1 MVVRRFVSLI
11 LAAALMPLSSFSADA
26 QQDADAVEIA
36 TKAVKSDLADT
47 FAHDLMT
54 QSVEVLNNSA
64 AYVGDANELMAA
76 DKVQQVQ
83 REQEAY
89 FQSLLQAATSYNADA
104 MNAAAVKYGLKP
116 ESKQLQAGKGGTA
129 PRFRYRLH
137 ISWSMG
143 DAAVR
148 QALEYGLKYRDS
160 MVLSLRGPRPGEK
173 LEPLIFAIVKLM
185 GEVKEGS
192 VVPNIEINPP
202 SFTDNNVTVAPT
214 LVVMDEQGQP
224 IAKVA
229 GVMNPEW
236 IESEIEAGRRGD
248 LGKHGQT
255 SAIGEIDMMQAMI
268 EKAKATDT
276 KAMAERAKARIWQ
289 NLPMLPLPKTTEL
302 RVRELDPGFYVTE
315 DIPLPDGTFLARKG
329 DYVNPLDDE
338 LMAFDDVIVIVDA
351 NDPEQVDFAAA
362 VNAAYRSTG
371 VITMLSDLDRNNGW
385 DVFGRLTQ
393 RFKDQPFL
401 LTSDVKERFR
411 VERVPTVITVVDKKI
426 LVQEI
431 PADSIKVKQ

>member
-1 MVVRRFVSLI
+1 
-11 LAAALMPLSSFSADA
+11 
-26 QQDADAVEIA
+26 
-36 TKAVKSDLADT
+36 
-47 FAHDLMT
+47 
-54 QSVEVLNNSA
+54 
-64 AYVGDANELMAA
+64 
-76 DKVQQVQ
+76 
-83 REQEAY
+83 
-89 FQSLLQAATSYNADA
+89 LQAATSYNADA

-116 ESKQLQAGKGGTA
+116 ESKKLEVEQGSGASK
-129 PRFRYRLH
+129 FRYCLH

-143 DAAVR
+143 DAAIR
-148 QALEYGLKYRDS
+148 QALEYGLKYRES

-202 SFTDNNVTVAPT
+202 SFTDNDVTVAPT
-214 LVVMDEQGQP
+214 LVVMNEQGQP

-236 IESEIEAGRRGD
+236 VESEIEAGRRGD

-289 NLPMLPLPKTTEL
+289 NLPMIPLPKTTVP
-302 RVRELDPGFYVTE
+302 RIRELDPGFYVTE

-329 DYVNPLDDE
+329 DYVNPLEDE

-362 VNAAYRSTG
+362 VNSAYRSTG
-371 VITMLSDLDRNNGW
+371 VITMLTDLDRSNGW
-385 DVFGRLTQ
+385 DVIGRLTQ

-431 PADSIKVKQ
+431 PAESVKVKQ

>member
-1 MVVRRFVSLI
+1 MVVRLVAPFFLVAAFVS
-11 LAAALMPLSSFSADA
+11 PLSFAA
-26 QQDADAVEIA
+26 EQQIA
-36 TKAVKSDLADT
+36 TADPAIAAGVAKSDPADN
-47 FAHDLMT
+47 FAHDVMT
-54 QSVEVLNNSA
+54 QSVDVLNNSA
-64 AYVGDANELMAA
+64 AYVGDVNELMATE
-76 DKVQQVQ
+76 KVQQIQ
-83 REQEAY
+83 RDQEAY
-89 FQSLLQAATSYNADA
+89 FQSLLVAATSYSADA
-104 MNAAAVKYGLKP
+104 MNAAAVKYGLQP
-116 ESKQLQAGKGGTA
+116 EAKKKQPGAGGDPTH
-129 PRFRYRLH
+129 FRYRLH
-137 ISWSMG
+137 VSWSMG
-143 DAAVR
+143 EGAMR
-148 QALEYGLKYRDS
+148 QALQYGLKHRDS
-160 MVLSLRGPRPGEK
+160 MVISLRGPRPGEK
-173 LEPLIFAIVKLM
+173 IEPLIFAMVKLM

-214 LVVMDEQGQP
+214 MVVMDEQNQV

-236 IESEIEAGRRGD
+236 IEAEIDAGRRGD
-248 LGKHGQT
+248 LGKQGQT
-255 SAIGEIDMMQAMI
+255 SRIGEIDMLQAMI
-268 EKAKATDT
+268 EKAKATDV
-276 KAMAERAKARIWQ
+276 KAMAERAKARVWQ
-289 NLPMLPLPKTTEL
+289 NLPMLPLPKTTEH

-329 DYVNPLDDE
+329 DYVNPLEDDV
-338 LMAFDDVIVIVDA
+338 MAFDDVIVIVDA
-351 NDPEQVDFAAA
+351 NDPDQVDFAAA

-371 VITMLSDLDRNNGW
+371 VITMLSDLDREDGW
-385 DVFGRLTQ
+385 GVMGRLTH

>member
-1 MVVRRFVSLI
+1 M
-11 LAAALMPLSSFSADA
+11 
-26 QQDADAVEIA
+26 EIA
-36 TKAVKSDLADT
+36 TKAVKSDPADT

-116 ESKQLQAGKGGTA
+116 ESKQLQAGKGGAA
-129 PRFRYRLH
+129 PKFRYRLH

-236 IESEIEAGRRGD
+236 IESEIDAGRRGD

>member
-1 MVVRRFVSLI
+1 MVVRQLVSLL
-11 LAAALMPLSSFSADA
+11 LAAAFTPLSSLSAYA
-26 QQDADAVEIA
+26 QQDASAVDIG
-36 TKAVKSDLADT
+36 TKAAEGKPADT

-64 AYVGDANELMAA
+64 AYVGDANELMATE
-76 DKVQQVQ
+76 KVLQVH

-89 FQSLLQAATSYNADA
+89 FKSLLQAATSYNADA

-116 ESKQLQAGKGGTA
+116 DSKKLEVEQGSGASK
-129 PRFRYRLH
+129 FRYRLH

-143 DAAVR
+143 DAAIR
-148 QALEYGLKYRDS
+148 QALEYGLKYRES

-202 SFTDNNVTVAPT
+202 SFTDNDVTVAPT
-214 LVVMDEQGQP
+214 LVVMNEQGQP

-236 IESEIEAGRRGD
+236 VESEIEAGRRGD

-289 NLPMLPLPKTTEL
+289 NLPMIPLPKTTVP
-302 RVRELDPGFYVTE
+302 RIRELDPGFYVTE

-329 DYVNPLDDE
+329 DYVNPLEDE

-362 VNAAYRSTG
+362 VNSAYRSTG
-371 VITMLSDLDRNNGW
+371 VITMLTDLDRSNGW
-385 DVFGRLTQ
+385 DVIGRLTQ

-431 PADSIKVKQ
+431 PAESVKVKQ

>member
-1 MVVRRFVSLI
+1 M
-11 LAAALMPLSSFSADA
+11 
-26 QQDADAVEIA
+26 
-36 TKAVKSDLADT
+36 
-47 FAHDLMT
+47 
-54 QSVEVLNNSA
+54 
-64 AYVGDANELMAA
+64 
-76 DKVQQVQ
+76 
-83 REQEAY
+83 
-89 FQSLLQAATSYNADA
+89 
-104 MNAAAVKYGLKP
+104 
-116 ESKQLQAGKGGTA
+116 
-129 PRFRYRLH
+129 
-137 ISWSMG
+137 
-143 DAAVR
+143 
-148 QALEYGLKYRDS
+148 
-160 MVLSLRGPRPGEK
+160 
-173 LEPLIFAIVKLM
+173 
-185 GEVKEGS
+185 
-192 VVPNIEINPP
+192 VPNIEINPP
-202 SFTDNNVTVAPT
+202 SFTDNDVTVAPT
-214 LVVMDEQGQP
+214 LVVMNEQGQP

-236 IESEIEAGRRGD
+236 VESEIEAGRRGD

-289 NLPMLPLPKTTEL
+289 NLPMIPLPKTTVP
-302 RVRELDPGFYVTE
+302 RIRELDPGFYVTE

-329 DYVNPLDDE
+329 DYVNPLEDE

-362 VNAAYRSTG
+362 VNSAYRSTG
-371 VITMLSDLDRNNGW
+371 VITMLTDLDRSNGW
-385 DVFGRLTQ
+385 DVIGRLTQ

-431 PADSIKVKQ
+431 PAESVKVKQ